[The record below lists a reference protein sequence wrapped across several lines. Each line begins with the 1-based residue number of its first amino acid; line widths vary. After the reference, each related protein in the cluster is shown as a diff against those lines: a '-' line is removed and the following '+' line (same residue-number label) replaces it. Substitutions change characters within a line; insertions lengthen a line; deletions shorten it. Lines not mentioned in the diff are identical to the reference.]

1 MIESLLLWIAYSVFE
16 GMREARYW
24 HVKIDYKGF
33 RVFKE
38 HMYWTFQRGIVLI
51 MICQVTGYWVII
63 PFSMMF
69 PFFHDGAYYWQR
81 NVIDGIYQKGWWD
94 QSTTSTA
101 YWTEF
106 FTPIRRTWIAIMGL
120 IVYFAV

>member
-1 MIESLLLWIAYSVFE
+1 MEIIALLLWIAYSVFE

-51 MICQVTGYWVII
+51 MICLHLLSDGLRGIIGY
-63 PFSMMF
+63 PTRHGS
-69 PFFHDGAYYWQR
+69 
-81 NVIDGIYQKGWWD
+81 
-94 QSTTSTA
+94 
-101 YWTEF
+101 
-106 FTPIRRTWIAIMGL
+106 
-120 IVYFAV
+120 